1 MKKAHRIV
9 RLRLSK
15 NSPEPLKHGI
25 FHKRVFLLIEVFLSV
40 FAWYRFKAVD
50 GDEL

>member
-1 MKKAHRIV
+1 MKKGAQNCAPQTV
-9 RLRLSK
+9 KKL
-15 NSPEPLKHGI
+15 PEPSKHGI